1 MFESNL
7 HELKILPEYY
17 HAVVKGIKTFEIR
30 NNDRNYQVGDRLI
43 LKEYNPFK
51 QAFTG
56 NEIEKEVV
64 FITDFEQKNNYIVM
78 SII

>member
-7 HELKILPEYY
+7 HELKILPQYY
-17 HAVVKGIKTFEIR
+17 QAVVKGIKTFEIR

-43 LKEYNPFK
+43 LKEYDPLK
-51 QAFTG
+51 QIFTG